1 MPLESLLWID
11 WVGLAL
17 AAYGLVAG
25 AVRGLTQQFS
35 RSAVWVLAALVG
47 GLAQGATAWLATQFQ
62 DDAAAQLRWDAWFQ
76 LAVILA
82 AVLAL
87 GALRRLLFGSSGAAR
102 TLADALLGAVSGL
115 VYAALAWLLLWGV
128 MLQAQGAAELRA
140 SPGAPT
146 AEVLSRGPA
155 LLPAALR
162 SPLLDSLQAEE

>member
-102 TLADALLGAVSGL
+102 SADPRGVS
-115 VYAALAWLLLWGV
+115 
-128 MLQAQGAAELRA
+128 
-140 SPGAPT
+140 
-146 AEVLSRGPA
+146 LS
-155 LLPAALR
+155 LPVDC
-162 SPLLDSLQAEE
+162 SLDSLGSGSRLSNPAKSPSQPIHSIQSKYPVI